1 MPRSRVSP
9 PIAAF
14 QAPESAASPY
24 KLANPNA
31 KLKDWFRI
39 ENAAAGSDTTHVY
52 IYDMIGG
59 WFGVN
64 AQDFIDEIKVIKTG
78 AITLHINSPG
88 GSVFDGVAIYNALR
102 SHAAEVNVE
111 VDALA
116 ASAASFIAQAGDTV
130 TMNQGSM
137 MMIHDASAG
146 SYEDAAGHRVTAEIL
161 DKISNSIANI
171 YAKRAGGTMETWRET
186 MKAEAWY
193 SAQEAVDAGL
203 ADSVGEGSASSD
215 PADKWDLS
223 IFNYAGRA
231 HAPSPLEVM
240 NRATKEASV
249 TAQTA
254 KNGGDEK
261 KEEEQTGAPA
271 GSPELPAEEAPAQGG
286 QAPAEQ
292 QSENQPSGEP
302 ENKAGALSFVMNG
315 QKVTD
320 PRAVQAHIESL
331 EAFKR
336 DTGVANRRDFVKNLA
351 RSNKI
356 SAAQID
362 SLTAYALGLP
372 TDEAFASWTGTWD
385 AAPSNPAFAQHVA
398 SGSSNHAGDDG
409 QQTALEQELATAEG
423 IVDSLKKSGMS
434 QEKIELTPSWQKLK
448 THNRI

>member
-1 MPRSRVSP
+1 
-9 PIAAF
+9 
-14 QAPESAASPY
+14 
-24 KLANPNA
+24 
-31 KLKDWFRI
+31 
-39 ENAAAGSDTTHVY
+39 
-52 IYDMIGG
+52 MIGG

-64 AQDFIDEIKVIKTG
+64 AQDFIDEIKGIKTG
-78 AITLHINSPG
+78 SITLHINSPG

-102 SHAAEVNVE
+102 SHAAEINVE

-146 SYEDAAGHRVTAEIL
+146 SYEDAAGHRQTAEIL
-161 DKISNSIANI
+161 DKISNSIASM
-171 YAKRAGGTMETWRET
+171 YASRAGGTMETWRET

-193 SAQEAVDAGL
+193 TAQEAVDVGL
-203 ADSVGEGSASSD
+203 ADSVGEAAASSD
-215 PADKWDLS
+215 PADVWDLS

-249 TAQTA
+249 SGKSAT
-254 KNGGDEK
+254 NSDEK
-261 KEEEQTGAPA
+261 AKESGESTPVEAPTV
-271 GSPELPAEEAPAQGG
+271 PAEEAPAQGG

-292 QSENQPSGEP
+292 QSENQPSEP
-302 ENKAGALSFVMNG
+302 ENKATLAVVING
-315 QKVTD
+315 VKVSD
-320 PRAVQAHIESL
+320 PKAIQAQLDSL

-336 DTGVANRRDFVKNLA
+336 DTSVANRRDFVKNLA
-351 RSNKI
+351 RNNKI

-362 SLTAYALGLP
+362 SLTAYALELS
-372 TDEAFASWTGTWD
+372 TDEAFAKWSATWD

-398 SGSSNHAGDDG
+398 PGSNNHAGDDR
-409 QQTALEQELATAEG
+409 QQSTLEQELTTAED
-423 IVDSLKKSGMS
+423 IVKSLRNSGMS
-434 QEKIELTPSWQKLK
+434 QEKIEQTPSWQKLK